1 MAEVKNK
8 VVTVESLKTKHDYDE
23 KTYLKKSGGT
33 MTGDITLSGEGDI
46 VASSKDFYFSHASG
60 DTTHRS
66 VLLGGDSY
74 DSGASIYLNGKDYSS
89 DKGRFLLRAAND
101 ANSVN
106 LIGQPDGTLTWGGK
120 DVAVR
125 GDYLPISGGSLTGDI
140 VLANEHGCIYA
151 VDYTKGVEGVQKEI
165 IVGQTLEGNTSIGY
179 GNYYEQSGST
189 NIYGDSITMTSRTAG
204 LNEREYGVN
213 KILWDGGEGGLHMN
227 ANQTITLLDTV
238 FHQPNGIALIWS
250 EYDVPNNTIRNQGFV
265 TQFIPKIL
273 VALQPERFHSFP
285 FMLWS
290 DQEKHFSKGLYIS
303 DGSIT
308 GHEINTNSSDPTAPV
323 NAYVL
328 RYVIGV

>member
-1 MAEVKNK
+1 MAEVKDK
-8 VVTVESLKTKHDYDE
+8 IVTVESLDALHDYDE
-23 KTYLKKSGGT
+23 STFLKKSGALT
-33 MTGDITLSGEGDI
+33 TLGVTATAAE
-46 VASSKDFYFSHASG
+46 
-60 DTTHRS
+60 
-66 VLLGGDSY
+66 
-74 DSGASIYLNGKDYSS
+74 LNY
-89 DKGRFLLRAAND
+89 
-101 ANSVN
+101 V
-106 LIGQPDGTLTWGGK
+106 DGVTSNIQTQLNNKAEKEHEHG
-120 DVAVR
+120 
-125 GDYLPISGGSLTGDI
+125 YLPLSGGSLTGDI
-140 VLANEHGCIYA
+140 VLANEHGRIYA

-165 IVGQTLEGNTSIGY
+165 IVGQTLDGNTSIGY

-250 EYDVPNNTIRNQGFV
+250 EYDVPNNVVRNQGFV

-273 VALQPERFHSFP
+273 IALQPERFHSFP

-290 DQEKHFSKGLYIS
+290 DKEKHFSKGLYIS

-308 GHEINTNSSDPTAPV
+308 GHDINTNSSDPTAPV